1 MRLTLPLLVSLAALQ
16 WQAIGVASPSV
27 QADGERKLLLQY
39 AGGLLSAEIEN
50 VPLGTVLAELER
62 KTGVKAAFIE
72 RTAAGL
78 PIWARFKDL
87 PLERGA
93 QRITG
98 DASCVYWDRGGTR
111 VLYVLSSAAT
121 RQLPAH
127 AADDV
132 ESLAGEVAEGRPDFG
147 DEESAARST
156 QQAIAQLVSDG
167 GHEQLLA
174 VSQLTGVRD
183 EHAVAALSSAASS
196 AAAAVEVRVS
206 AVGALAQNA
215 LSSPA
220 EETPSLVALRQ
231 LSNDGEPHV
240 RDVARQTLQSIEQQR
255 REIANANAKRRDSS
269 GG

>member
-1 MRLTLPLLVSLAALQ
+1 MRLGLALLVSLAALQ
-16 WQAIGVASPSV
+16 WQAIGAASPPV

-62 KTGVKAAFIE
+62 KTGIKAAFIE
-72 RTAAGL
+72 RAAAGL
-78 PIWARFKDL
+78 PVWARFKDL

-93 QRITG
+93 QRIMG
-98 DASCVYWDRGGTR
+98 DASCVYLDRGGTR

-127 AADDV
+127 ALDAA
-132 ESLAGEVAEGRPDFG
+132 ESFAGQAAESAHFG
-147 DEESAARST
+147 DEESAASTT
-156 QQAIAQLVSDG
+156 QQAIAQLTASVGD
-167 GHEQLLA
+167 EQLLA
-174 VSQLTGVRD
+174 VNQLTGMRD
-183 EHAVAALSSAASS
+183 EHAVAALSNAASS
-196 AAAAVEVRVS
+196 AAAAIDVRVS
-206 AVGALAQNA
+206 AVAALAQNA

-220 EETPSLVALRQ
+220 EETPSLAALRQ

-240 RDVARQTLQSIEQQR
+240 RDAARQTLQDIEQQR
-255 REIANANAKRRDSS
+255 REIARANAKRRDSS